1 MLSFVIISLSQMNT
15 RVHVKAHPSQL
26 KISPITSRHLLDL
39 FPFGLILDHNMHIL
53 GAGEKVNSYF
63 LC

>member
-1 MLSFVIISLSQMNT
+1 MNT

-39 FPFGLILDHNMHIL
+39 FPFGLILDHNMQIL
-53 GAGEKVNSYF
+53 GAGEKV
-63 LC
+63 